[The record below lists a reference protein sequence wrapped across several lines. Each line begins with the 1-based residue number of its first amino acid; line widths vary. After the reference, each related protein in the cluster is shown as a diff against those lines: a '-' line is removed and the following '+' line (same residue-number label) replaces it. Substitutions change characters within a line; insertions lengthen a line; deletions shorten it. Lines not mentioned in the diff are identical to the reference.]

1 MKKIISL
8 AVIIIAS
15 NACFSQKAESHQ
27 FYLKVKL
34 DNGKLYSSFYQNLSE
49 LKNDGV
55 LEHLN
60 IRYYTGESSLK
71 LDDDGILNL
80 NGVEAHIANK
90 KYTGKPEAIRKG
102 IEFQIDTTSTD
113 STIITIVMRN
123 GQATIPLNSVKT
135 SRILDE
141 AALRLAENY
150 LNSGGTGV
158 GRLGLNVKFP
168 TLHFTDIKNGVWE
181 NKSFEN
187 KIVVLNF
194 WFIGCKPCIKE
205 IPELNKLVETF
216 KSKDVIFL
224 AFANDNQFDIEDFLI
239 KRPFNYHIIPNA
251 SSFAIKQLGIHNFPT
266 HAIIDPEGKVRFVKT
281 GYSAKTIEDMY
292 ETIRDLLPLTKS

>member
-8 AVIIIAS
+8 AVIIIAG
-15 NACFSQKAESHQ
+15 NACFGQQAQSYQY
-27 FYLKVKL
+27 YLKVKL

-60 IRYYTGESSLK
+60 IRYYAGELSLK

-90 KYTGKPEAIRKG
+90 KYAGKPEAIRKG

-141 AALRLAENY
+141 AALRSAESH
-150 LNSGGTGV
+150 LNAGSTGI
-158 GRLGLNVKFP
+158 GRLGLNIKFP
-168 TLHFTDIKNGVWE
+168 AIHFTDIENGVWE
-181 NKSFEN
+181 NKSFED

-216 KSKDVIFL
+216 KNRDVIFL
-224 AFANDNQFDIEDFLI
+224 AFANDNQFDIEDFLV

-251 SSFAIKQLGIHNFPT
+251 SSFSIKQLGIHNFPT
-266 HAIIDPEGKVRFVKT
+266 HVIIDPGGKVRFVKT
-281 GYSAKTIEDMY
+281 GYSARTIEDMY
-292 ETIRDLLPLTKS
+292 QAIRDLLPLTKS